1 MHPPQPRHWPCG
13 HPPHGHRAVR
23 ADYTPPNNLAISTA
37 VMGIAQ
43 RMSATNGRTP
53 VAGIVVLTARMLHA
67 MIHMMR
73 IPYPRS
79 AVFAV
84 GQLPTLACV

>member
-1 MHPPQPRHWPCG
+1 
-13 HPPHGHRAVR
+13 
-23 ADYTPPNNLAISTA
+23 
-37 VMGIAQ
+37 
-43 RMSATNGRTP
+43 MSATNGRTP

-67 MIHMMR
+67 MIHMVR

-84 GQLPTLACV
+84 GQLPTLAYV